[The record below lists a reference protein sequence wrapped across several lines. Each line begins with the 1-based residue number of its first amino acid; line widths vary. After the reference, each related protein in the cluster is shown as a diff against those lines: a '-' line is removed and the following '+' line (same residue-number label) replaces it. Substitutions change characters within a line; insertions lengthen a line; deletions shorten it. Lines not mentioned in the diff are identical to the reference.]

1 MLGERLKRLRTGARM
16 TQQELAERLG
26 VSASAIGMYEQ
37 GRREPTFEL
46 LLRIGEMF
54 GVSTDW
60 LLARDE
66 VEIEQSEPGDL
77 NILLAAFQENL
88 LRQDGLLFHGQP
100 LSGADVEK
108 VVAAMRL
115 GAELAIQSR
124 AKGDKRG

>member
-46 LLRIGEMF
+46 LLRMGEMF

-66 VEIEQSEPGDL
+66 IEIEQTEPSDL
-77 NILLAAFQENL
+77 NILLAAFQEKL
-88 LRQDGLLFHGQP
+88 LRQEGLLFHGQP
-100 LSGADVEK
+100 LSAADIEK

-115 GAELAIQSR
+115 GAELAMQSR
-124 AKGDKRG
+124 AKGVGRG

>member
-66 VEIEQSEPGDL
+66 IEVEQSEPGDL
-77 NILLAAFQENL
+77 SILLAAFQEKL
-88 LRQDGLLFHGQP
+88 LRQEGLLFHGQL
-100 LSGADVEK
+100 LSAADIEK

-115 GAELAIQSR
+115 GAELAMQSR
-124 AKGDKRG
+124 AKGTGRG